1 MKPHAPLLALLAL
14 AAVPSLATAQ
24 DAPPPPTAPAARRAP
39 SRGEDIIVHGTV
51 QRPYAFGV
59 TGRAPL
65 GYTALDDAK
74 SFAPEVT
81 QAVRRDPF

>member
-1 MKPHAPLLALLAL
+1 MKPHTPLLALLAL
-14 AAVPSLATAQ
+14 AAVPSLAAAQ
-24 DAPPPPTAPAARRAP
+24 DAPPPAAPPARRAP
-39 SRGEDIIVHGTV
+39 ARGEDIIVHGTV

>member
-1 MKPHAPLLALLAL
+1 MKPHALLLALLAL
-14 AAVPSLATAQ
+14 TTIPSLAAAQ
-24 DAPPPPTAPAARRAP
+24 DTPPPAAPAARRAP
-39 SRGEDIIVHGTV
+39 ARGEDIIVNGTV

-65 GYTALDDAK
+65 GYTALDDART
-74 SFAPEVT
+74 FAPEVT

>member
-14 AAVPSLATAQ
+14 TTLPSLAAAQ
-24 DAPPPPTAPAARRAP
+24 DAPPPPARRAP
-39 SRGEDIIVHGTV
+39 VQGEVIRVRGER

-65 GYTALDDAK
+65 GYTALDDART
-74 SFAPEVT
+74 FAPEVT